1 MPLFIDA
8 SALVKLYREEEGS
21 QAMHD
26 IAGRSD
32 EWGDPFISDHVALE
46 VVSTLAARY
55 RGGELSREQYAEAMR
70 EFDIDYPHRFNV
82 VEVGP
87 DAVER
92 AIVLSR
98 TYFDSGAKT
107 MDLLHVVSARL
118 VADVEDYPVVVVSCD
133 KGMKA
138 LATRLGFDVFDPRS
152 DDLHALTPLRL
163 GL

>member
-1 MPLFIDA
+1 MPLFLDA
-8 SALVKLYREEEGS
+8 SALVKLYRAESGS
-21 QAMHD
+21 RTMHE

-55 RGGELSREQYAEAMR
+55 RGGELSRSDYDDALR
-70 EFDIDYPHRFNV
+70 EFDLDYPDRFNV
-82 VEVGP
+82 VEVG
-87 DAVER
+87 AEAIER

-107 MDLLHVVSARL
+107 RDLIHVVSARI
-118 VADVEDYPVVVVSCD
+118 VADVEDFPVVVVSCD

-138 LATRLGFDVFDPRS
+138 LAARVGFDVFDPLS
-152 DDLHALTPLRL
+152 DDIRALTPLRL